1 MVRQL
6 SMILGTL
13 LVAGSACAE
22 DVEWRPAAP
31 LLLNLSQNG
40 DVLETGR
47 ALDWSSPKGEPAAKL
62 GPLLP
67 PVRPAPEGT
76 GRPNDLPGTLVEI
89 LGPSLPP
96 RATTAPVMVIPSADP
111 PKRESK
117 ETFAS
122 QVSPSDSTPTKT
134 TPAKTFVPEKVSV
147 QPSRPQ
153 PWAPRPGQR
162 TLLSDYFTPYKA
174 SR

>member
-1 MVRQL
+1 MVRRL

-22 DVEWRPAAP
+22 NVEWRPAAP
-31 LLLNLSQNG
+31 LLLNLSRNG

-47 ALDWSSPKGEPAAKL
+47 GLDWSSPKGEPAAKL

-67 PVRPAPEGT
+67 QMRPAPVGT
-76 GRPNDLPGTLVEI
+76 DRPNDLPGTLTEI
-89 LGPSLPP
+89 LGPALPP
-96 RATTAPVMVIPSADP
+96 RVAATPVMVIPSAEL

-117 ETFAS
+117 ETFAA
-122 QVSPSDSTPTKT
+122 QVTAPEATPTRAV
-134 TPAKTFVPEKVSV
+134 PAKTLVPEKVPV

-162 TLLSDYFTPYKA
+162 TLLSDFFTPYKT